1 MVRFSWFV
9 EVLLFCASFSCANKI
24 VEVDTI
30 CKDAVDSQFVQTYSN
45 QSLVLVETILALHY
59 THLDVAHRNTSNL
72 G

>member
-9 EVLLFCASFSCANKI
+9 EVLLFCASFFCANKI

-45 QSLVLVETILALHY
+45 QSLVLVETLLVLALY
-59 THLDVAHRNTSNL
+59 TL
-72 G
+72 GCGS